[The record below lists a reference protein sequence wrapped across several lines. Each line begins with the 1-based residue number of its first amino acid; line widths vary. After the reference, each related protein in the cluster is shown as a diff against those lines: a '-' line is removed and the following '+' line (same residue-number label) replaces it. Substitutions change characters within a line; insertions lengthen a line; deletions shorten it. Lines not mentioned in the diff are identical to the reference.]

1 MILWCDFCFVKPHKT
16 SASGDNIRVECPV
29 TAWEPLVALTAL
41 STLLSAQA
49 GRGHFLQECDW
60 WRLFYQVCYSADIL
74 ISEALRVFLNRQ

>member
-41 STLLSAQA
+41 SALLSAQA
-49 GRGHFLQECDW
+49 RRTLLAGM
-60 WRLFYQVCYSADIL
+60 RLVEIIL
-74 ISEALRVFLNRQ
+74 SVLLFC